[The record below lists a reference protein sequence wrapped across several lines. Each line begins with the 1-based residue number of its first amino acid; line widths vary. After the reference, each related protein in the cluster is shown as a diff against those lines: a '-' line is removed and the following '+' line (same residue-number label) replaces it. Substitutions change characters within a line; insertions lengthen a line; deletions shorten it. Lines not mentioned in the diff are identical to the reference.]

1 MTLPS
6 VRTCSASSGEHD
18 SVRKT
23 MTIFDNKV
31 SDISTGIRMMMDHL
45 LVEAGGENQD
55 GAVQDRLG
63 GAAKYLVDET

>member
-1 MTLPS
+1 
-6 VRTCSASSGEHD
+6 
-18 SVRKT
+18 